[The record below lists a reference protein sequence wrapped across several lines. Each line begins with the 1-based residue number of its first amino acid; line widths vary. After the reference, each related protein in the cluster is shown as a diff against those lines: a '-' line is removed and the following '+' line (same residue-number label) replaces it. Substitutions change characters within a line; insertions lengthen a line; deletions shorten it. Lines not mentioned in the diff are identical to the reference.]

1 VEWDLLAVEATF
13 FRRQDHAMPRLLLI
27 NPINQQRTGF
37 TARVSSRFPPLNLGI
52 IAALTPSDWN
62 VSIIDENHE
71 VFSYEEA
78 DLVGITA
85 FTSSVNRGYEIA
97 SHYREAGI
105 PTVMGGIHASMCPE
119 EALQFVDSVV
129 VGEAESIWQDVLADF
144 HGGKLRRMY
153 RGIMDPEARSAVARR
168 ELFHPDYRFASIQTS
183 RGCPLDCDFC
193 SVTAFNGRRYR
204 RRNPACVLAE
214 LESISHELLF
224 FVDDNLIGYGSRE
237 REQMLDIFRGMVE
250 RRLDKKW
257 FCQASLNVAD
267 DPEVLEWAAR
277 AGCRMIFL
285 GIEAEDT
292 DALASVNKKLNLKRG
307 AASYSQVF
315 DRIHAAGIAVLGAFV
330 FGMDSDTP
338 DKLRR
343 RAEFII
349 NSEVDV
355 MQTTAMT
362 PLPGTRLYTQLER
375 EGRLLYT
382 NFPDD
387 WDRYNLTEVVMAPKL
402 MSVEEMTEV
411 MRECL
416 ERIYD
421 MQVLKAKAKRTLA
434 LTGRW
439 DTTEFAWQSNL
450 SYREIALAEST
461 FALI

>member
-1 VEWDLLAVEATF
+1 
-13 FRRQDHAMPRLLLI
+13 MPRLLLV
-27 NPINQQRTGF
+27 NPINQHRTGF

-52 IAALTPSDWN
+52 IAALTPPEWD
-62 VSIIDENHE
+62 VAIIDENHE
-71 VFSYEEA
+71 TFVFQDA

-97 SHYREAGI
+97 AQYRDAGI
-105 PTVMGGIHASMCPE
+105 PTVMGGIHASMCPK
-119 EALQFVDSVV
+119 EALQFVDAVV
-129 VGEAESIWQDVLADF
+129 AGEAETVWQDVLADL
-144 HGGKLRRMY
+144 HAGRLCQMY
-153 RGIMDPEARSAVARR
+153 RGTMDPEARGPRARR
-168 ELFHPDYRFASIQTS
+168 ELFHSDYRFASIQTS

-204 RRNPACVLAE
+204 RRTPSTVLDE
-214 LESISHELLF
+214 LETIPQELLF
-224 FVDDNLIGYGSRE
+224 FVDDNLIGYGTHD
-237 REQMLDIFRGMVE
+237 REQTLEIFQGMVE
-250 RRLDKKW
+250 RGINKNW

-267 DPEVLEWAAR
+267 DPEILEWASR

-285 GIEAEDT
+285 GIEAEDG
-292 DALASVNKKLNLKRG
+292 DALESVNKRLNVKRG
-307 AASYSQVF
+307 AGSYSQVF

-343 RAEFII
+343 RAEYII

-362 PLPGTRLYTQLER
+362 PLPGTRLYHQMER

-382 NFPDD
+382 NFPED
-387 WDRYNLTEVVMAPKL
+387 WDRYNLTEVVMEPRL
-402 MSVEEMTEV
+402 MRVDEMTQI

-416 ERIYD
+416 ERMYD
-421 MQVLKAKAKRTLA
+421 MRVLKDKAKMTHK

-450 SYREIALAEST
+450 SYREIAMAAST